1 MNALDIQKFLHDREK
16 NRLQIYE
23 NILQKCYLK
32 IQNSVLR
39 DEEFTLITIPDFI
52 IGYPTYNFENCI
64 KYVIF
69 KLKQNNYQIK
79 YFYPNA
85 LQIIWGKK
93 DFNSLLNIKDMPQ
106 TEYLAIESSKL
117 YNKNP
122 VKQKQKSS
130 KPTKFN
136 PSEQLY
142 GAELLVNN
150 SKTIETKQN
159 GYKNNISLNF
169 SKKNKKE
176 KDNFKDINNFMPK
189 TNIFSKFK

>member
-1 MNALDIQKFLHDREK
+1 MNANDIQKFLHDREK

-39 DEEFTLITIPDFI
+39 DEEFTIITIPDFI
-52 IGYPTYNFENCI
+52 IGYPTYNFQNCI

-69 KLKQNNYQIK
+69 KLKQNKFEIK

-93 DFNSLLNIKDMPQ
+93 DFNSLLNNGDVPQ
-106 TEYLAIESSKL
+106 TEVLAIESSKL
-117 YNKNP
+117 FDKKPQKQNNKKGKDP
-122 VKQKQKSS
+122 VKSIS
-130 KPTKFN
+130 NDIYRPD
-136 PSEQLY
+136 LM
-142 GAELLVNN
+142 VNN
-150 SKTIETKQN
+150 SALPGSST
-159 GYKNNISLNF
+159 YKNNISLNF
-169 SKKNKKE
+169 SKKTKKEKE